1 MASFFA
7 ILQALPAF
15 IQSLPYLFQ
24 LLLKIMGIM
33 ESFTA
38 WAKQNKLDDW
48 LDDLEVSID
57 KLAKAETP
65 KDKISVGRD
74 FIDIIRRLK

>member
-1 MASFFA
+1 
-7 ILQALPAF
+7 
-15 IQSLPYLFQ
+15 
-24 LLLKIMGIM
+24 M